1 MKKVLKIMLII
12 FTFLGIFIIID
23 TFQAKVFANRP
34 FIKITENYS
43 NDIKRDKGLFVYTY
57 LFNNQENVTV
67 FKWEKY
73 APPEIINNKRE
84 DNEMEKIENIII
96 TINDKK
102 YNATFYDN
110 ETVKQFVNHLPE
122 EFKMQELNGNEKYVY
137 MDYTLP
143 TNSTNPKLIEAGD
156 IMLYGNDCL
165 VIFYQSFDTNYR
177 YTKIGHIDNLN
188 DLGTSDI
195 TVKFMK

>member
-143 TNSTNPKLIEAGD
+143 TNSTNLKQIEAGD

>member
-1 MKKVLKIMLII
+1 MDKV
-12 FTFLGIFIIID
+12 
-23 TFQAKVFANRP
+23 
-34 FIKITENYS
+34 
-43 NDIKRDKGLFVYTY
+43 
-57 LFNNQENVTV
+57 
-67 FKWEKY
+67 
-73 APPEIINNKRE
+73 
-84 DNEMEKIENIII
+84 ENIKI

-110 ETVKQFVNHLPE
+110 ETVKEFVNHLPE

-143 TNSTNPKLIEAGD
+143 TNSINPKYIEAGD

-165 VIFYQSFDTNYR
+165 VIFYKSFDTNYR

-195 TVKFMK
+195 TIKFMK

>member
-110 ETVKQFVNHLPE
+110 ETVKEFVNHLPE

-143 TNSTNPKLIEAGD
+143 TNSTNLKQIEAGD